1 MNNVRFE
8 VAPDGI
14 ALATIDMPGRPFN
27 VFSDEMIDELE
38 QLTAHI
44 EADAAIRGVVV
55 TSGKEAFMAGADL
68 AMVRGFTTLRLEKPA
83 EEIRAVFPRLNY
95 ALRRFERL
103 TVPTVAAINGLALG
117 GGLEFA
123 MACHHRVAVDGGPP
137 GLGLPEILLGLFP
150 GAGGTQR
157 LPRLTT
163 PAFAARMLL
172 DGKPVSPAVAH
183 AAGLVDHLAP
193 APQLLDSA
201 RAIARQA
208 RAGAR
213 WDHAGWQL
221 PADPESLLAGDD
233 VLEKLLAL
241 AWMGPRVAHLY
252 PAVGAVCRSL
262 LDGWGKPIDAAI
274 EVEVENFLTIMLDPV
289 AGNMVRTSFLSRTA
303 APKRAARQL
312 DAADG
317 GVRALCVS
325 GAAPAR
331 LAAHFELVDELA
343 RADATLAVDAPGGAV
358 RAEFAIGLRA
368 VDAPPTGCAAEIR
381 YVGDFDAV
389 EAVEI
394 AAAPGELASRALAI
408 ARRLRLTP
416 VATAPGE
423 AGPLARLLAAVRRA
437 AAVHAPDA
445 AKRGALANALD
456 LGALFARAGLACVA
470 RDGFTV
476 ADRAAGL
483 ALLREVAGEAASCLA
498 EGLLATAEDAD
509 VLAVAALGFPAWSG
523 GPLSLLDMIARGE
536 VDGLPAA
543 PGATPALFY
552 PE

>member
-1 MNNVRFE
+1 MKNVRFE
-8 VAPDGI
+8 VAADGI

-27 VFSDEMIDELE
+27 VFSDAMIDELE
-38 QLTAHI
+38 QLTARI
-44 EADAAIRGVVV
+44 AGDPAVRGVVV
-55 TSGKEAFMAGADL
+55 TSAKDAFMAGADL
-68 AMVRGFTTLRLEKPA
+68 AMVRDFTTLRLDKTPD
-83 EEIRAVFPRLNY
+83 EIRTVFPRLNY

-103 TVPTVAAINGLALG
+103 EVPTVAAINGLALG

-172 DGKPVSPAVAH
+172 DGQPVSPAVAH

-193 APQLLDSA
+193 AAQLLDSA

-208 RAGAR
+208 RPGAR
-213 WDHAGWQL
+213 WDHAGWQAPPDAEGFL
-221 PADPESLLAGDD
+221 DGDD

-241 AWMGPRVAHLY
+241 AWMGPRVAHCY
-252 PAVGAVCRSL
+252 PAVGAVCRCL
-262 LDGWGKPIDAAI
+262 LDGRGKSIDAAI
-274 EVEVENFLTIMLDPV
+274 EVEVENFLTIMLDAV

-303 APKRAARQL
+303 APKRAAQQL

-325 GAAPAR
+325 GAVPAR
-331 LAAHFELVDELA
+331 LAERFELVDDVA
-343 RADATLAVDAPGGAV
+343 QADATLAIGAPGTAV

-368 VDAPPTGCAAEIR
+368 VDAAATGCSAEIR
-381 YVGDFDAV
+381 YLGDFETV

-416 VATAPGE
+416 IATVPGD
-423 AGPLARLLAAVRRA
+423 AGPLARLLATAHSAAVR
-437 AAVHAPDA
+437 HAPDA
-445 AKRGALANALD
+445 ATRGRLANALD
-456 LGALFARAGLACVA
+456 LDTLFARAGLACEQCA
-470 RDGFTV
+470 GFSA

-483 ALLREVAGEAASCLA
+483 AIMSDVARDAAACLA
-498 EGLLATAEDAD
+498 DGLLATPEDVD
-509 VLAVAALGFPAWSG
+509 VLAVTALGFPAWSG
-523 GPLSLLDMIARGE
+523 GPLSFLDMIARGE
-536 VDGLPAA
+536 VDGLA
-543 PGATPALFY
+543 ATPGVTPTLFY
-552 PE
+552 SE

>member
-38 QLTAHI
+38 QLTARI

-68 AMVRGFTTLRLEKPA
+68 AMVRGFTTLRFEKTA

-103 TVPTVAAINGLALG
+103 GVPTVAAINGLALG

-172 DGKPVSPAVAH
+172 DGKPVSPTVAH

-193 APQLLDSA
+193 APRLLDSA

-208 RAGAR
+208 RPGAR
-213 WDHAGWQL
+213 WDHAGWQA
-221 PADPESLLAGDD
+221 PPDTEGFLAGDD
-233 VLEKLLAL
+233 VLGKLLER
-241 AWMGPRVAHLY
+241 AWMGADVAHLY

-274 EVEVENFLTIMLDPV
+274 EIEVENFLTIMLDPV

-312 DAADG
+312 AADDG

-325 GAAPAR
+325 GDAPPR
-331 LAAHFELVDELA
+331 LAAHFVLVEDVA
-343 RADATLAVDAPGGAV
+343 QADATLATGAPGGAV
-358 RAEFAIGLRA
+358 RAEFAVGLRA
-368 VDAPPTGCAAEIR
+368 LDAAPTGCAAEMR
-381 YVGDFDAV
+381 YVGDFDAA

-394 AAAPGELASRALAI
+394 AAEPGELASRALAI

-416 VATAPGE
+416 VATAPGD
-423 AGPLARLLAAVRRA
+423 AGPLARLLAATRRA
-437 AAVHAPDA
+437 AAAHASDA
-445 AKRGALANALD
+445 TKRGALANALD
-456 LGALFARAGLACVA
+456 LGGLFSRAGLAYSHGA
-470 RDGFTV
+470 GFSA

-483 ALLREVAGEAASCLA
+483 AIMLDVARETATCLA
-498 EGLLATAEDAD
+498 DGLLATPEDAD
-509 VLAVAALGFPAWSG
+509 VLGVAALGYPAWSG
-523 GPLSLLDMIARGE
+523 GPLSFLDMVCRGE
-536 VDGLPAA
+536 VDGLEAT
-543 PGATPALFY
+543 PGAALFY
-552 PE
+552 DA